1 MKKLYGV
8 VVPVVTPLTEE
19 DEIDIVSL
27 ERLVDYCIDSGLQA
41 IYPCGTTGEMMYL
54 SVKERKLVAETV
66 VKRAAGRV
74 PVYIHVGA
82 WNLKDTIELAL
93 HAAAIGADGIAVVTP
108 AFFTV
113 KEPGLVDYFTAV
125 AKQVPDDF
133 PVYLYAIPQC
143 AVNDISPGVAEAS
156 SEICPNIIG
165 IKYSY
170 PDMTKIQ
177 QMIRIQDGAFS
188 VLVGPD
194 HLFAAVTAMGGDGVV
209 SGNAQIIPAY
219 YEKIWDCLQ
228 NKKYDEAARWQ
239 HRTNLLNEKLC
250 EINNIAAYKVMLKRD
265 GIIATTKMRR
275 PMENLTPEQ
284 EAEVIAAMEELDY
297 RGSRF
302 RNW

>member
-19 DEIDIVSL
+19 DRIDTVSL

-54 SVKERKLVAETV
+54 SVEERKLVAETAV
-66 VKRAAGRV
+66 RQAAGRV

-82 WNLKDTIELAL
+82 WNLKDTIDLAE
-93 HAAAIGADGIAVVTP
+93 HAVAIGADGIAVVTP
-108 AFFTV
+108 AFFSV

-125 AKQVPDDF
+125 ARRVPKDF

-143 AVNDISPGVAEAS
+143 AVNDISPEVAQAS
-156 SEICPNIIG
+156 SRICPNIIG

-170 PDMTKIQ
+170 PDMTRIQ
-177 QMIRIQDGAFS
+177 QMIRIHDGAFS

-194 HLFAAVTAMGGDGVV
+194 HLFAAVAAMGGDGVV

-228 NKKYDEAARWQ
+228 NKNYEEATSWQ

-250 EINNIAAYKVMLKRD
+250 AINNIAAYKVMLKRD

-284 EAEVIAAMEELDY
+284 EAELIVAMEAMDY
-297 RGSRF
+297 RGRGL
-302 RNW
+302 